1 MCKWPYLRVGLN
13 ILWGNSSFNNSFY
26 TGHFLSN
33 ILGYRG
39 VSLSRRAVGGCW
51 KRDHCKHCIQKSEA
65 TCKVTCLV
73 ATLTVKLECIDTR
86 TPAKTFRCGEA
97 QCSIRPQWGQWIY
110 QFYATFSTL
119 LKCFVNACLHKNFK
133 TLAPLQ
139 ILCPVDRNDS
149 WIVVKTCYLKS
160 QWESLALFLWT
171 KFYDECQLL

>member
-39 VSLSRRAVGGCW
+39 VRLGRRAVGGCW

-73 ATLTVKLECIDTR
+73 ATLTIKLKMYWHTYASQNFQMRGGAVFNTSTMGPMNLAILCNIFH
-86 TPAKTFRCGEA
+86 TFNV
-97 QCSIRPQWGQWIY
+97 GQ
-110 QFYATFSTL
+110 
-119 LKCFVNACLHKNFK
+119 CFVNACLHKNLK
-133 TLAPLQ
+133 TLAP
-139 ILCPVDRNDS
+139 I
-149 WIVVKTCYLKS
+149 KG
-160 QWESLALFLWT
+160 
-171 KFYDECQLL
+171 QLIS